1 MLLSHEGLL
10 HKGSEFCQA
19 IKFVIKLQI
28 STLLQQLAESG
39 EESVVLTANVLEGT
53 ADRLGSLRGTGFLED
68 HEQLGNQFLSYC
80 AETRRFS
87 VDDEGDNLPARTT
100 YNDSLLSPTIP
111 KATSPYS
118 RTDTVRARYE
128 RESSTSDSVFSP
140 DRRKSSASSKSLDE
154 DVAMLTSQ
162 DYSDTPR
169 SLSDSSTTW
178 PPDLVME
185 GVEKGERSAGSGS
198 RYVSIVRSPTG
209 RSGSSSLAESE
220 KSKHISKS
228 PLSESVEHIKQITLS
243 SPSEFQYK
251 RYHQHAGGFPG
262 GSGSGTF
269 DPQLLPP
276 MFELVS
282 PPKPQE
288 LTVPTA
294 SSEETDVS
302 YNIKSNTPSSTGSGT
317 LISSEVEMAEQTPM
331 NLTGSEKNQ
340 SSELTPSPAST
351 TGSESV
357 FCQYPVYKVPY
368 PAYPS
373 GMVRPKTEETNS
385 DLPYR
390 LMLGA
395 SYEGQDAEA
404 KYKTQMI
411 QSESAGT
418 KSHQGT
424 EQYSSLTESR
434 EYQSELG
441 EIYRLPKKMESKLYH
456 QRNNNGGRKQ
466 SKTHVERR
474 CSESMIQNY
483 ETSGLFTAFHKDKEI
498 LGTETVKLEHDVI
511 LQPDI
516 SKSFEEAVKIQ
527 QSLFQTSLGMFSPIQ
542 RQFLQPSRPFPQ
554 RERSQSLSEFHT
566 LAQDIPHPSGRARF
580 PSSSFAE
587 NLDSPLVI
595 DDDSKPESE
604 SREGLDLSNK
614 KRKMSA
620 DDIYPMSADDPQEG
634 AGLNAAANQSEEQE
648 FAGGAGVSRSP
659 DDGGVGGTKKYGK
672 GNFIKVATGYQCRIC
687 CRVIRHM
694 NNTTA
699 HMRIHANV
707 KPYKCQV
714 CNQQFK
720 YEVDRR
726 YHFSK
731 NHVDLFSKMYF
742 PDDKKSS

>member
-100 YNDSLLSPTIP
+100 
-111 KATSPYS
+111 
-118 RTDTVRARYE
+118 
-128 RESSTSDSVFSP
+128 
-140 DRRKSSASSKSLDE
+140 RKSSASSKSLDE

-198 RYVSIVRSPTG
+198 
-209 RSGSSSLAESE
+209 
-220 KSKHISKS
+220 
-228 PLSESVEHIKQITLS
+228 
-243 SPSEFQYK
+243 
-251 RYHQHAGGFPG
+251 
-262 GSGSGTF
+262 
-269 DPQLLPP
+269 
-276 MFELVS
+276 
-282 PPKPQE
+282 
-288 LTVPTA
+288 
-294 SSEETDVS
+294 
-302 YNIKSNTPSSTGSGT
+302 
-317 LISSEVEMAEQTPM
+317 
-331 NLTGSEKNQ
+331 
-340 SSELTPSPAST
+340 
-351 TGSESV
+351 
-357 FCQYPVYKVPY
+357 
-368 PAYPS
+368 
-373 GMVRPKTEETNS
+373 
-385 DLPYR
+385 R

-648 FAGGAGVSRSP
+648 FAGGAG
-659 DDGGVGGTKKYGK
+659 
-672 GNFIKVATGYQCRIC
+672 
-687 CRVIRHM
+687 
-694 NNTTA
+694 
-699 HMRIHANV
+699 
-707 KPYKCQV
+707 
-714 CNQQFK
+714 
-720 YEVDRR
+720 
-726 YHFSK
+726 
-731 NHVDLFSKMYF
+731 
-742 PDDKKSS
+742 